1 MGEVEGWREEGRRER
16 ERRERREEEREV
28 GREGSRKRE
37 KKREKK
43 GRKKGILLE
52 SREVHSRRGARV
64 RTRGRV
70 QPHSTAPQGH
80 HAQHKALLCFI
91 KVTLNSLR
99 FYQGVPV
106 EEEEEGNKLQV
117 LLKHIE
123 SPFVQSN
130 PAVREGLMHIIPF
143 LTFGDPK
150 NMNILLQHFAP
161 YLNFEK

>member
-1 MGEVEGWREEGRRER
+1 MGEMEGWREEGERER
-16 ERRERREEEREV
+16 ERKERRREEEREV
-28 GREGSRKRE
+28 GRERRRERKRG
-37 KKREKK
+37 
-43 GRKKGILLE
+43 GRKEYCWSQGRCTVGEAPGLGQE
-52 SREVHSRRGARV
+52 
-64 RTRGRV
+64 GRV
-70 QPHSTAPQGH
+70 QPHSTASQGH
-80 HAQHKALLCFI
+80 HTQHKALLCFI
-91 KVTLNSLR
+91 KVTSNSLP
-99 FYQGVPV
+99 FSQGVPV

>member
-1 MGEVEGWREEGRRER
+1 MGEVEGWREEGRGR
-16 ERRERREEEREV
+16 ERRERRREEEREV
-28 GREGSRKRE
+28 GRERRRERKRG
-37 KKREKK
+37 
-43 GRKKGILLE
+43 GRKEYCWSQGRYTVGEAPGLGQEVGFSHTQLLLK
-52 SREVHSRRGARV
+52 VITHSIKLSFV
-64 RTRGRV
+64 
-70 QPHSTAPQGH
+70 
-80 HAQHKALLCFI
+80 FI
-91 KVTLNSLR
+91 KVTSNSLH
-99 FYQGVPV
+99 FSQGVPV

>member
-1 MGEVEGWREEGRRER
+1 M
-16 ERRERREEEREV
+16 
-28 GREGSRKRE
+28 
-37 KKREKK
+37 
-43 GRKKGILLE
+43 
-52 SREVHSRRGARV
+52 
-64 RTRGRV
+64 
-70 QPHSTAPQGH
+70 QSTKLSCVFTA
-80 HAQHKALLCFI
+80 
-91 KVTLNSLR
+91 VTSNSLLS
-99 FYQGVPV
+99 QGVPM